1 MIISSHPYCWKW
13 PYFIHFYG
21 WIVFHLTYIEH
32 IFIHSSVGAHLGC
45 LHVLAVVNSA
55 AMNIGVHVTLWIIAL
70 SEYVPR
76 SGVAGS
82 YGNSSFSFWR
92 NLHIVFHNDCT
103 NLCSHQQCRRVPV
116 RESFTSL
123 QRTGGQPSSQ
133 IPGKGQPCKESFLRI
148 GSIRLLCYLFFLQHP
163 PSWSRHF

>member
-1 MIISSHPYCWKW
+1 M
-13 PYFIHFYG
+13 
-21 WIVFHLTYIEH
+21 
-32 IFIHSSVGAHLGC
+32 
-45 LHVLAVVNSA
+45 
-55 AMNIGVHVTLWIIAL
+55 
-70 SEYVPR
+70 PR
-76 SGVAGS
+76 NGIAGS

-103 NLCSHQQCRRVPV
+103 NLCSRQQCRRVPV

-148 GSIRLLCYLFFLQHP
+148 GSIRLLCYLFFSAASTFLVKAFLEQNYYQQDP
-163 PSWSRHF
+163 CSRMNASCNIDSSLWPSRDPGFSQFKQILLNIKVSLRKLGGPQVVILTFS

>member
-1 MIISSHPYCWKW
+1 MIISFHPYCWKW

-21 WIVFHLTYIEH
+21 WIVFHLTYIEN

-92 NLHIVFHNDCT
+92 NLHTVYHSGYISLH
-103 NLCSHQQCRRVPV
+103 SHQQCRKILFSPYPLHHLFVNFLMMTSV
-116 RESFTSL
+116 RRYFTIVLISAMA
-123 QRTGGQPSSQ
+123 
-133 IPGKGQPCKESFLRI
+133 F
-148 GSIRLLCYLFFLQHP
+148 
-163 PSWSRHF
+163 